1 MNISEQEALD
11 FLKEFE
17 VTSRSYFLRKGIV
30 DSELPDALL
39 EAQWQ
44 LLSCIL
50 QSKLTTVSRQGN
62 FRQKNRH
69 AY

>member
-1 MNISEQEALD
+1 MNISQQEALD

-17 VTSRSYFLRKGIV
+17 VTSRSYFLRKGMV
-30 DSELPDALL
+30 DSELPEALL
-39 EAQWQ
+39 QAQWQ

-50 QSKLTTVSRQGN
+50 QSKLTPASRQGN
-62 FRQKNRH
+62 FRQKTRH